1 MTMIDDPR
9 AAHEAPAQAPIR
21 ASERMPRAVRLG
33 LTLALGG
40 LMAGAVYL
48 VAVRGE
54 ALLVD
59 LAALGERL
67 WCF

>member
-1 MTMIDDPR
+1 MTSMSDPQTVTR
-9 AAHEAPAQAPIR
+9 EAEVADA
-21 ASERMPRAVRLG
+21 RMPRGVRLG
-33 LTLALGG
+33 LVVALATL
-40 LMAGAVYL
+40 MTGAIYL

-59 LAALGERL
+59 LAALGSRL